1 MGSEEARVPTPAEEA
16 WKAMGELLRVMQERF
31 KQAVKDS
38 GLSPMQMH
46 MLDEIGELG
55 PVPMRQLV
63 THLGVDPSWIT
74 GLVDHLEERGLVE
87 RQPSDSDR
95 RVKLVRMTA
104 SGEEAFQRWRRMRRT
119 PPPGLSSLPIGDQ
132 REFARIARRA
142 AELQRAEESDP
153 VAVAE

>member
-1 MGSEEARVPTPAEEA
+1 MGSEEVRLPTPAEEA
-16 WKAMGELLRVMQERF
+16 WKAMFELLRVMQERF
-31 KQAVKDS
+31 KQATKDS
-38 GLSPMQMH
+38 GLSPMQLH

-63 THLGVDPSWIT
+63 SHLGVDPSWIT

-104 SGEEAFQRWRRMRRT
+104 TGEQAYQRWRRVRCT
-119 PPPGLSSLPIGDQ
+119 PPLGLSSLSVRDQ
-132 REFARIARRA
+132 QEFARIARRA
-142 AELQRAEESDP
+142 AELQRAEETDK
-153 VAVAE
+153 VALAE